1 MPAQQQNLSAEPT
14 RHNRRRWIAGVLLG
28 AMAIAVTLA
37 AIVISH
43 AEPILRERIVETL
56 STRFHSK
63 VELGEFHVSLL
74 RGLQVSGQ
82 GLRLYGQTD
91 PNTHQLGIQPL
102 IAVAEFRFRTGV
114 RNLLRSPMH
123 VDTVYVKGLSLNL
136 PPREQRGEMKTI
148 GASGKIKVVVD
159 RFVCDGAVLVIN
171 TLRPGKLPLEF
182 DIESLTMTR
191 IGSNEPLRF
200 DARLIN
206 PKPVG
211 NIVSSGLF
219 GPWQADS
226 PRDTPVSGSYS
237 FDHADLGTIKGIGGI
252 LSSTGQYGG
261 SLDKIVVDG
270 KTDTPDFRI
279 ASSGQ
284 PIPLHTDFHAI
295 VDATNGDT
303 YLRPVK
309 AKLLDTWLVADGSV
323 VRMKEPK
330 GHRVELDVTIPKG
343 KIETLLRLA
352 VRTDPPIMTGT
363 VQLKTK
369 FDLQPGTAAVGD
381 RLKLAGRFHVAK
393 AHFANDK
400 IQSRIDML
408 SLRSRGKAKQARENI
423 VDSVDS
429 DLSGVFNLDNGVIQ
443 FSRLQ
448 FQIPGTQVILAGKYS
463 LDGNLFDFHGKARL
477 DAKLSQLVTGWKS
490 ILLKPA
496 DPLFS
501 KHGAGTELPVKV
513 TGTQSEPH
521 FGSDFGHKDRQEN

>member
-1 MPAQQQNLSAEPT
+1 
-14 RHNRRRWIAGVLLG
+14 
-28 AMAIAVTLA
+28 
-37 AIVISH
+37 
-43 AEPILRERIVETL
+43 
-56 STRFHSK
+56 
-63 VELGEFHVSLL
+63 
-74 RGLQVSGQ
+74 
-82 GLRLYGQTD
+82 
-91 PNTHQLGIQPL
+91 
-102 IAVAEFRFRTGV
+102 
-114 RNLLRSPMH
+114 MH

-182 DIESLTMTR
+182 DIASLTMTR

-279 ASSGQ
+279 ASSG
-284 PIPLHTDFHAI
+284 PVIPLHTDFHAI

-429 DLSGVFNLDNGVIQ
+429 DLSGVFNLDNG
-443 FSRLQ
+443 
-448 FQIPGTQVILAGKYS
+448 
-463 LDGNLFDFHGKARL
+463 
-477 DAKLSQLVTGWKS
+477 
-490 ILLKPA
+490 
-496 DPLFS
+496 
-501 KHGAGTELPVKV
+501 
-513 TGTQSEPH
+513 
-521 FGSDFGHKDRQEN
+521 